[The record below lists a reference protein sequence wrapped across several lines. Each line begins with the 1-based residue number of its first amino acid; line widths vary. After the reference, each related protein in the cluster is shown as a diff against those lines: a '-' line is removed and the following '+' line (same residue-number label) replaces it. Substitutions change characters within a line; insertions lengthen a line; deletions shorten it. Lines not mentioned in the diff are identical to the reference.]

1 IEPNDKLFLKYN
13 KNNELNYNKIPIWIL
28 SQCWSF
34 GDLINL
40 FKLLNR
46 DLQYKIINSYKNFRI
61 NSDQFIHI
69 MKVIKKIRNIAVH
82 RSVLYNIEINF
93 KTNIWEPILNNK
105 VFNVEIENNFFNLFN
120 LAKIV
125 DRFTN
130 NESRDIIYD
139 LKLILNNNILNS
151 KSISKNSKS
160 YILDKI
166 GIKTL

>member
-1 IEPNDKLFLKYN
+1 
-13 KNNELNYNKIPIWIL
+13 
-28 SQCWSF
+28 
-34 GDLINL
+34 
-40 FKLLNR
+40 
-46 DLQYKIINSYKNFRI
+46 
-61 NSDQFIHI
+61 
-69 MKVIKKIRNIAVH
+69 MKVIKKIRNIAAH